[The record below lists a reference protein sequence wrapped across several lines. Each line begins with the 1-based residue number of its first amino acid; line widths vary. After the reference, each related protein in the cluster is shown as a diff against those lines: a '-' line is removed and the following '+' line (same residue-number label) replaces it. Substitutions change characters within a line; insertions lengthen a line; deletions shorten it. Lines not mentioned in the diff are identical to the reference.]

1 MNALEKTEKYLREH
15 KKPVSV
21 DTIACHYMVRTSTIQ
36 KALNELKAQN
46 LAISERIRKPDG
58 KTFFSVWRYNQR
70 SLAVPRQI
78 DQTPR
83 HPNFESSYPN
93 IRGYED

>member
-21 DTIACHYMVRTSTIQ
+21 DTIACHYLVRTSTIQ

-58 KTFFSVWRYNQR
+58 KTFFSVWRYNRR
-70 SLAVPRQI
+70 SLAVSPHA
-78 DQTPR
+78 DQVAR
-83 HPNFESSYPN
+83 RPNFESSYPN
-93 IRGYED
+93 VRGYED